1 MCEGPSALG
10 VKVRLVTQSP
20 VASVPLFF
28 WLTVLVTTGVYAQIS
43 DSPGSVSCPPAVN
56 LTVTVTTEDG
66 AAVIPNALV
75 ILREDTLGQPRGV
88 KVFEL
93 ELRTDENGKATAP
106 VPCNYLDV
114 FVGHDGFAPVA
125 QKFLITKDAHTF
137 SVPLKMYR
145 WVTRTTEIEVPSI
158 QSEETSEMP
167 PLPSTIPESTSGETR
182 KAGAVK
188 YQSPYGFCFSL
199 PEDWKG
205 FSIAADHW
213 EGFTSCSTGSCKVT
227 QGPLVII
234 RNPKCAQPNSCAD
247 IPIMVFTLEQWKH
260 LGEFQVSAAPF
271 PPGELGRNRKYV
283 FALPARYNYGFLD
296 GWEQVD
302 SILKGHALHAPCSK

>member
-56 LTVTVTTEDG
+56 LTVTVTTGDG

-93 ELRTDENGKATAP
+93 ELRTDENGKATAA

-145 WVTRTTEIEVPSI
+145 WVTRTTEIEVPLAFSQRKRPRCRHCRARYLNQRRGKPEKREPLSI
-158 QSEETSEMP
+158 NHRMASVFRCRRIGRDFRLQRITGKVLRLALQAAAKSHKAHWSSAGIPNVHNPTPVRTFPSWSSRWSNGNILANSTSAQ
-167 PLPSTIPESTSGETR
+167 LLSHRANSDATEST
-182 KAGAVK
+182 
-188 YQSPYGFCFSL
+188 
-199 PEDWKG
+199 
-205 FSIAADHW
+205 
-213 EGFTSCSTGSCKVT
+213 CSRFLRGITMAFWTDGSN
-227 QGPLVII
+227 I
-234 RNPKCAQPNSCAD
+234 
-247 IPIMVFTLEQWKH
+247 
-260 LGEFQVSAAPF
+260 
-271 PPGELGRNRKYV
+271 GRAHV
-283 FALPARYNYGFLD
+283 
-296 GWEQVD
+296 
-302 SILKGHALHAPCSK
+302 